1 MDSPRCRLGLSSSC
15 SAILVALSTGWVF
28 ATEYNLKLKLNFIQI
43 LLEKITALKASYTAF
58 VFSKGRR

>member
-28 ATEYNLKLKLNFIQI
+28 ATEYNLKLK
-43 LLEKITALKASYTAF
+43 
-58 VFSKGRR
+58 